1 MNSTRLTGGAHAL
14 TLAAMVEKLVFDYA
28 IEGLFLRGLAGQVTQ
43 RLKERLREGGID
55 LDQKLLPAY
64 SFNTWLRCLE
74 MTVAE
79 LFPALPEPDAWR
91 LLGEFMVK
99 GYQETPTGAAM
110 LTLLTALGPHQ
121 RLARLQKSLRSGNNY
136 TLTRLKT
143 VAPTVVEVWVNDSSS
158 TRYFVQGLIFA
169 GMLMDRVPSLTVD
182 ILDCDAEGTTY
193 RIAWR
198 ESRKKGLYR

>member
-1 MNSTRLTGGAHAL
+1 MA
-14 TLAAMVEKLVFDYA
+14 EKLVFDYA
-28 IEGLFLRGLAGQVTQ
+28 IEGLFLRGLAGQMTQ
-43 RLKERLREGGID
+43 RLKDRLRQGGID

-64 SFNTWLRCLE
+64 SFDTWVRCLE
-74 MTVAE
+74 MAVTE

-143 VAPTVVEVWVNDSSS
+143 VAPTVVEVWVNDASS

-169 GMLMDRVPSLTVD
+169 GMFMDRVTGLTVD
-182 ILDCDAEGTTY
+182 ILGVDAEGTTY

-198 ESRKKGLYR
+198 GSRRGRYR